1 MMVEFVENN
10 IMFLFAAGIGIL
22 LLGQFNVFIF
32 SSNLIWDFWISNYPP
47 NRRNQIDR
55 LFYLKLGWP
64 VSLKFVFENIPEYKT
79 LYF

>member
-55 LFYLKLGWP
+55 LFLFKIGMASFFK
-64 VSLKFVFENIPEYKT
+64 VCF
-79 LYF
+79 